1 MERLFIVL
9 LLFTGIWGCHYYQYI
24 DKKMT
29 WQDAQSYC
37 RKNHSDLATISNSR
51 DNNIALKSKTNSAE
65 NYVWIGL
72 NNNNTQGAWRWSEDS
87 SNASFY
93 NWNKGE
99 PNVNSD
105 CVEMRRDGRWY
116 DVKCHHK
123 LPFICYGKKHRRYHY
138 IDKKMT
144 WQDAQSYCRKN
155 HSDLATISN
164 SRDNNRTLKSQTNSA
179 ENYVW
184 IGLNKNQGA
193 WRWSDSSKASFYN
206 WNKGEPYGD
215 GNCVEMRPDGFW
227 NDMRCHQERP
237 FICHETT
244 IYHYIDDKVTWKDAQ
259 SYCREHYY
267 DLATI
272 SNMTDNNIALKSQTN
287 SAENN
292 VWIGLNK
299 NNTQGAWRWSE
310 DSRDTSFYNWNKGEP
325 RGDGNCVEL
334 RPDGFWNDVGCYHKL
349 PFICNET
356 TIYHYID
363 DKVTWQDAQSY
374 CREHHSD
381 LATISNMADN
391 NIALKSKTNSA
402 EKPVWIGLI
411 KNQGAWRWS
420 DSSNASF
427 YNWNKDEPNGDG
439 KSLHNDC
446 VEMTKDGRWNVV
458 NCNYEQPFVCLRSF

>member
-9 LLFTGIWGCHYYQYI
+9 LLFTGIWGCRNYHYI
-24 DKKMT
+24 DKKMS

-37 RKNHSDLATISNSR
+37 RERHSDLATISNSR

-123 LPFICYGKKHRRYHY
+123 LPFICNGKKHRRYHY

-144 WQDAQSYCRKN
+144 WQDAQSYCRER

-179 ENYVW
+179 EN
-184 IGLNKNQGA
+184 
-193 WRWSDSSKASFYN
+193 
-206 WNKGEPYGD
+206 
-215 GNCVEMRPDGFW
+215 
-227 NDMRCHQERP
+227 
-237 FICHETT
+237 
-244 IYHYIDDKVTWKDAQ
+244 
-259 SYCREHYY
+259 
-267 DLATI
+267 
-272 SNMTDNNIALKSQTN
+272 
-287 SAENN
+287 N
-292 VWIGLNK
+292 VWIGLNN

-349 PFICNET
+349 PFICHEP

-363 DKVTWQDAQSY
+363 DKVTWKDAQSY
-374 CREHHSD
+374 CREHYYD

-391 NIALKSKTNSA
+391 NIAFKSQTNSA
-402 EKPVWIGLI
+402 ENDVWIGLI

-420 DSSNASF
+420 DSSVASF
-427 YNWNKDEPNGDG
+427 YNWNKDELNGDR

-446 VEMTKDGRWNVV
+446 VEMIKDGRWNGV
-458 NCNYEQPFVCLRSF
+458 NCNYEQPFVCLRSL